1 MGITYVGHVNEDGLR
16 MSPADFL
23 QGWWLP
29 VEFQW
34 YPWIKI
40 EQPGWDY
47 RLEQNSC
54 TMPSLLHLGILM
66 ISMGK
71 GIFVWNKHTIL
82 TYSLL
87 SNTDCAHCC
96 RKYANTFI
104 ASFSRH
110 NSIDWS
116 HPLWC
121 TGIILDFFFFFFL
134 LVWDSFVESVR
145 TEPHIW
151 FRCSLWCI
159 HQQINLITKRRM
171 GVGHNS
177 RQRHII
183 HQVGSGSVTGPP
195 ERCWVSKLCACVIGF
210 CNSLSLEL

>member
-1 MGITYVGHVNEDGLR
+1 MGITYVGHGNEDGLH

-47 RLEQNSC
+47 RLEQNSR

-71 GIFVWNKHTIL
+71 GLFVWNKHTIL

-96 RKYANTFI
+96 RKYTNTFI
-104 ASFSRH
+104 TSFSRH

-116 HPLWC
+116 HPLWW

-159 HQQINLITKRRM
+159 HQQINLIPKRRM
-171 GVGHNS
+171 GVGQQVASYHPPGGFWKCNRTPWVGFLNS
-177 RQRHII
+177 
-183 HQVGSGSVTGPP
+183 V
-195 ERCWVSKLCACVIGF
+195 LA
-210 CNSLSLEL
+210 